1 MESVSEFE
9 IPKLSNGFGLSG
21 RVGGC
26 GLSFLQRERG
36 FGGFLL
42 SIVLKISHPF
52 SVVSHLFILTLS
64 RPLPLESFI
73 SLVPKLTPKHAPKKT
88 EKVAKLTILSKNF
101 MPKQISHS

>member
-21 RVGGC
+21 GVGGC

-42 SIVLKISHPF
+42 SSVKNITPF
-52 SVVSHLFILTLS
+52 FSGFTPFLF
-64 RPLPLESFI
+64 
-73 SLVPKLTPKHAPKKT
+73 
-88 EKVAKLTILSKNF
+88 
-101 MPKQISHS
+101 